1 MKINIPA
8 TNQPRVLII
17 GCGFAGLRLAKNLRH
32 ANVQV
37 VLVDRNNYHN
47 FQPLLY
53 QVATGG
59 LEADSIAY
67 PIRKIFTGQKNFFFR
82 MADVT
87 AIHPEINQVQTNIG
101 DIRYDYL
108 VVASGSATN
117 FFGNKIIEENAMQIK
132 SIPSALNLRS
142 LIFQNFEKAL
152 LMHKEDLRD
161 QLMNIVVV
169 GGGPTGVELSG
180 TLAEMKKYVLPKDYP
195 ELDMS
200 LMDIYLIEAGPTLL
214 NGMSQES
221 QEKALRYLQDM
232 GVHVHLSAPVE
243 SFEDNLVKYGGG
255 QTIAATTMI
264 WAAGVF
270 GAHIPGLNEAAVAKN
285 KRLNVNRWNQVVG
298 YQNIFAIGDL
308 ANMATDDF
316 PKGHPMVAPVAIQ
329 QAELLAENIP
339 RLLAGQ
345 TPQEFNYKNK
355 GVMATV
361 GRNRAVVDLPKF
373 KFGGFFAWLVWMFV
387 HLMTLV
393 GFRNKLVTFVGWVWN
408 YFAFDTALRLIIRPY
423 LKETRDLQQKSPAPP
438 QPDAAKDQ
446 EIPKPAPAPA
456 AASTNAN
463 NEPAP
468 AEAPQPAIPT
478 VQPTSASVNPAS
490 VPANAAVKQ
499 PEVMQPA
506 ASFSTQSDNQYHIPP
521 GTP

>member
-1 MKINIPA
+1 MKINIPV
-8 TNQPRVLII
+8 TNQPRVVII

-37 VLVDRNNYHN
+37 VLIDRNNYHN

-82 MADVT
+82 MAEVT
-87 AIHPEINQVQTNIG
+87 AIHPEINQIETTIG

-108 VVASGSATN
+108 VVSSGSATN
-117 FFGNKIIEENAMQIK
+117 FFGNKVIESNAMQIK

-152 LMHKEDLRD
+152 LMNTEEQRD

-195 ELDMS
+195 ELDMK
-200 LMDIYLIEAGPTLL
+200 LMDIYLIEAGPSLL
-214 NGMSQES
+214 NGMSKES
-221 QEKALRYLQDM
+221 QQKALDYLKDM
-232 GVHVHLSAPVE
+232 GVHIALNAPVE
-243 SFEDNLVKYGGG
+243 SFENNLVRYGGG
-255 QTIAATTMI
+255 QTIYATTMI

-270 GAHIPGLNEAAVAKN
+270 GANIPGLNQQAVTRN
-285 KRLNVNRWNQVVG
+285 NRFNVNRWNRVEG
-298 YQNIFAIGDL
+298 YQNIFAIGDV
-308 ANMATDDF
+308 ANMVTDDF

-329 QAELLAENIP
+329 QAELLAENLP
-339 RLLAGQ
+339 RIIAGQ
-345 TPQEFNYKNK
+345 APKEFVYKNK

-373 KFGGFFAWLVWMFV
+373 TFGGFFAWLVWMFV

-393 GFRNKLVTFVGWVWN
+393 GFRNKVVTLVGWVWN

-423 LKETRDLQQKSPAPP
+423 LKETRDGEQKQPSPP
-438 QPDAAKDQ
+438 QPAQAKEQ
-446 EIPKPAPAPA
+446 NTPQPNVA
-456 AASTNAN
+456 
-463 NEPAP
+463 
-468 AEAPQPAIPT
+468 QPAITTVASAEQKNNGGNSNVSNQEPVT
-478 VQPTSASVNPAS
+478 TAPNPGQTAPLRTPPEKVQPIAT
-490 VPANAAVKQ
+490 ANFN
-499 PEVMQPA
+499 QPA
-506 ASFSTQSDNQYHIPP
+506 PNPYHIPP